1 MELPGGALWTIQG
14 LVASVRNWILFELEM
29 TFSSSSSATG
39 GNPQSGFA
47 CGVFVALY
55 GCLSAGVVAIV
66 CPACAGSAWG
76 LAPRSLLAMGT
87 NWFVS
92 CRIRSHGEGQRVA
105 AELNSLAFLCP

>member
-1 MELPGGALWTIQG
+1 MPEVYYVGRSAVELPGGALWTIQG

-55 GCLSAGVVAIV
+55 GLPLCWRGRHCLPGMCGV
-66 CPACAGSAWG
+66 CLGPGS
-76 LAPRSLLAMGT
+76 P
-87 NWFVS
+87 
-92 CRIRSHGEGQRVA
+92 
-105 AELNSLAFLCP
+105 